1 MGISLDWE
9 IEAERSTVKQAGE
22 DPIARRK
29 RRRGCLLFVI
39 VLLGLVA
46 LIGGA
51 VALVQW
57 RLRAVDSEIE
67 QLLRNTVEAEVAALR
82 VGDLNAFMNAQR
94 SASADWL
101 RGQGAVFQDYQQL
114 KVQRDIQLTGQIL
127 NLTIEDT
134 RARVEVAEVIDGVQY
149 SQIWFYWRYE
159 DGWRHVPVDY
169 TFWGEVQTLSAETVT
184 VTFQTVDASV
194 ATAILDR
201 TVSWLQLAC
210 AALSCPS
217 LPSLN
222 IEIVPD
228 PDQALDW
235 STEDRML
242 LRLPSPYMGRARS
255 DQPFDSAQQLELG
268 KLLAERLVGD
278 TYPNV
283 RPIYPSDAYYLHQ
296 SVLAWLTGRYAGAQ
310 ANAYLLESLSV
321 AYGEA
326 AVGRLLG
333 AMESGITAGASLIA
347 QAAGVSSPDQAAV
360 DWRDLLT
367 WRLALEA
374 ELITRQDEANFTLL
388 YDLGDVTAAG
398 LAAQRFN
405 AAPDGLQRVVIA
417 SELRPGADGQPIL
430 LARVEVQTGGEP
442 RPEEAQ
448 FRLVNGDWKRVN

>member
-1 MGISLDWE
+1 MGIRLDWE
-9 IEAERSTVKQAGE
+9 IEAERSTVQQAGE

-29 RRRGCLLFVI
+29 RRRGCLWFVI
-39 VLLGLVA
+39 LLLGLVA

-82 VGDLNAFMNAQR
+82 LGDSNAFMNAQR

-114 KVQRDIQLTGQIL
+114 KVQRDVQLTGQIL
-127 NLTIEDT
+127 NLSIEDT
-134 RARVEVAEVIDGVQY
+134 RARVEVAEVIEGVQY

-169 TFWGEVQTLSAETVT
+169 TFWGEVQTLTGESVT
-184 VTFQTVDASV
+184 VTYQTVDASV
-194 ATAILDR
+194 AAAVLDR

-228 PDQALDW
+228 PDQTLDW
-235 STEDRML
+235 AAEDQRL

-255 DQPFDSAQQLELG
+255 DQPFDSAQQLVLG
-268 KLLAERLVGD
+268 KLLAERLVRD
-278 TYPNV
+278 IYPNV

-310 ANAYLLESLSV
+310 ANAYLLESLAV
-321 AYGEA
+321 AYGES

-333 AMESGITAGASLIA
+333 AMGSGITTGASLIA
-347 QAAGVSSPDQAAV
+347 QAAGVSSPDQATV

-405 AAPDGLQRVVIA
+405 AVPDGLQRVVIA
-417 SELRPGADGQPIL
+417 SELRPGAVL

-448 FRLVNGDWKRVN
+448 FRLLNGDWKRVN

>member
-1 MGISLDWE
+1 
-9 IEAERSTVKQAGE
+9 
-22 DPIARRK
+22 
-29 RRRGCLLFVI
+29 
-39 VLLGLVA
+39 
-46 LIGGA
+46 
-51 VALVQW
+51 
-57 RLRAVDSEIE
+57 
-67 QLLRNTVEAEVAALR
+67 
-82 VGDLNAFMNAQR
+82 
-94 SASADWL
+94 
-101 RGQGAVFQDYQQL
+101 
-114 KVQRDIQLTGQIL
+114 
-127 NLTIEDT
+127 
-134 RARVEVAEVIDGVQY
+134 
-149 SQIWFYWRYE
+149 
-159 DGWRHVPVDY
+159 HVPVDY
-169 TFWGEVQTLSAETVT
+169 TFWGEVQTLSGESIT

-194 ATAILDR
+194 AAAVLDR

-242 LRLPSPYMGRARS
+242 LRLPSPYMGRVRS

-310 ANAYLLESLSV
+310 ANAYLLESLSI

-367 WRLALEA
+367 WRFALEA